1 MHNISDILGGF
12 LVAIIFTTPFAVKAI
27 GLHSCIKRLIDDAP
41 AEGEDGRKAH
51 VGAVG
56 GGPAESPAG
65 NVGGTAVQDG
75 HVVGGQQQQHQQH
88 YHHRNGKREQEQQQ
102 PGPGEQL
109 VLDVAP
115 TGDRR

>member
-1 MHNISDILGGF
+1 MQVHNISDILGGF

-27 GLHSCIKRLIDDAP
+27 GLHSCIKHLIDDAP
-41 AEGEDGRKAH
+41 AEDTDGRKGR

-56 GGPAESPAG
+56 GGPARPAAT
-65 NVGGTAVQDG
+65 VGGTAVQDG
-75 HVVGGQQQQHQQH
+75 HVVGGQQHQQH
-88 YHHRNGKREQEQQQ
+88 YHHRNGKRDQQQ
-102 PGPGEQL
+102 QRPGPGEQL